1 MLIMSTTTKS
11 VSEIIIL
18 MNLTLTLKWKTNIL
32 NFFNITKM
40 TNKFSDFKNYLKL
53 LWPEERLSEIN
64 FMINEFNRS
73 NRNGEKIAKNNK

>member
-1 MLIMSTTTKS
+1 MSTTTKI

-18 MNLTLTLKWKTNIL
+18 MNLTLTLKWKMNIL

-40 TNKFSDFKNYLKL
+40 TNKFAEFKNYLKL

-64 FMINEFNRS
+64 FMINEFDRS
-73 NRNGEKIAKNNK
+73 NRNGDKIAKNNK